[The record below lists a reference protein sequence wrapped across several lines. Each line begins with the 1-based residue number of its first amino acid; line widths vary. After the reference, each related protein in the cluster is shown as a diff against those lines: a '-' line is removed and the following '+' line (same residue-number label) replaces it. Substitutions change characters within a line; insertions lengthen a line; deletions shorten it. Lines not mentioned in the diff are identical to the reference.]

1 MMFLPALDRQS
12 DESLQKQIVRQM
24 IEAISNGTL
33 RSGEALSGVRDCASR
48 WGVSR
53 NTVVLALERLEA
65 EGYLETRPSR
75 GTYVHRT
82 PPHVGTRSPN
92 ASSASELGETTR
104 VMNPPRFLD
113 RAFVGDND
121 GFPPLKPSA
130 SPLNL
135 GFGSDVPLY
144 RSMEWRRTVQ
154 RLLIRDNW
162 KRGGQF
168 QPNAG
173 LPFLREAIARW
184 VTARHGLSIDAQQVI
199 VITGL
204 QQAHSLVSRALL
216 SPGMK
221 VALEDPCYMGKRRLY
236 ETLGVTIVNA
246 PVDGKGIRM
255 AGLDLEDV
263 SLVCVNPGC
272 HVPTN
277 VSLSLPRR
285 RQLIALAGQTKT
297 HVFEE
302 SMFDLLALE
311 GKATPSLLTL
321 SGGKNVLHAGL
332 FAPALG
338 GGVMLG
344 YLIVPWALLPAVID
358 AKLIMDNG
366 LPWLE
371 QEALARFIDAGDL
384 DNLLKRN
391 RTIMMR
397 RRDYLLSAMKENLG
411 EIAVL
416 GAGHAPRLSWF
427 LPPEFPDTASYVSRV
442 KERNVYI
449 PGEYPLRPSAAPPMP
464 ELDRLV
470 SHGYGE
476 VSDDELEKVVQVF
489 VQSANL
495 S

>member
-1 MMFLPALDRQS
+1 
-12 DESLQKQIVRQM
+12 
-24 IEAISNGTL
+24 
-33 RSGEALSGVRDCASR
+33 
-48 WGVSR
+48 
-53 NTVVLALERLEA
+53 
-65 EGYLETRPSR
+65 
-75 GTYVHRT
+75 
-82 PPHVGTRSPN
+82 
-92 ASSASELGETTR
+92 
-104 VMNPPRFLD
+104 
-113 RAFVGDND
+113 
-121 GFPPLKPSA
+121 
-130 SPLNL
+130 
-135 GFGSDVPLY
+135 
-144 RSMEWRRTVQ
+144 
-154 RLLIRDNW
+154 
-162 KRGGQF
+162 
-168 QPNAG
+168 
-173 LPFLREAIARW
+173 
-184 VTARHGLSIDAQQVI
+184 
-199 VITGL
+199 
-204 QQAHSLVSRALL
+204 
-216 SPGMK
+216 
-221 VALEDPCYMGKRRLY
+221 
-236 ETLGVTIVNA
+236 
-246 PVDGKGIRM
+246 
-255 AGLDLEDV
+255 
-263 SLVCVNPGC
+263 
-272 HVPTN
+272 
-277 VSLSLPRR
+277 
-285 RQLIALAGQTKT
+285 
-297 HVFEE
+297 
-302 SMFDLLALE
+302 
-311 GKATPSLLTL
+311 
-321 SGGKNVLHAGL
+321 
-332 FAPALG
+332 
-338 GGVMLG
+338 MLG